1 MKAPKKP
8 KMGKQPKAS
17 SSAETWERYYAREN
31 DKLKDFEAKSRKFE
45 SDKGKVKTLRKKVQ
59 TLKQKRSK

>member
-8 KMGKQPKAS
+8 SMGKQPKKAAK
-17 SSAETWERYYAREN
+17 AEVWERYYAREN
-31 DKLKDFEAKSRKFE
+31 DKLKDYELKVRKFE
-45 SDKGKVKTLRKKVQ
+45 ADKTKVKTLIKKVA